1 MKIRQNLS
9 LVIICLL
16 VAAIKTDNITSSP
29 ANVGSVDGPAP
40 FTLLDINAL
49 LAALKAI
56 YQDLAMNI
64 SSQQLTRF
72 NINDNRN
79 SNNCSESGV
88 VLASWPNTNSPCK
101 LTASSIAITIST
113 HSDAF

>member
-16 VAAIKTDNITSSP
+16 VATISADNITSSP

-40 FTLLDINAL
+40 FTLLDIDAL
-49 LAALKAI
+49 LAALNAT

-64 SSQQLTRF
+64 STLS
-72 NINDNRN
+72 N
-79 SNNCSESGV
+79 S
-88 VLASWPNTNSPCK
+88 L
-101 LTASSIAITIST
+101 
-113 HSDAF
+113 D